1 MGSQKDSRCGVRTV
15 ELARHQAVS
24 ILSIRIFGRLHV
36 KTILLHMDDDAAM
49 EARFQAAL
57 SLARQ
62 QGGHLTCLQVRP
74 VPYYPVDAGLSPG
87 SSEIFLQS
95 FEETVRVQRA
105 AWEPRLGSEMVSW
118 DWRVRTGSKVI
129 ELLDE
134 AQLVDLIVIGVG
146 DEVPGMSV
154 AGRLIVQ
161 SPVPLLAVPREASQ
175 FDPNG
180 PMMVAWN
187 GASEAANAIRHA
199 LPLLKSAASTHI
211 VSIDDESRG
220 LPSADVATYLSR
232 HGIHADVQEWPAKP
246 TVEETLMAAA
256 HELGA
261 SCIVMGGYG
270 HSRARELVFGGVTRA
285 MLKDCPVPLL
295 LSH

>member
-1 MGSQKDSRCGVRTV
+1 MTGI
-15 ELARHQAVS
+15 VS
-24 ILSIRIFGRLHV
+24 VDAKLKEIHV
-36 KTILLHMDDDAAM
+36 KTILLHVDDDAAM

-62 QGGHLTCLQVRP
+62 QGGHLTCLQVRS

-87 SSEIFLQS
+87 SSEIFLRG
-95 FEETVRVQRA
+95 FEETVRAQRA
-105 AWEPRLGSEMVSW
+105 AWEPRLGGEMVSW
-118 DWRVRTGSKVI
+118 DWRVRTGSKVM
-129 ELLDE
+129 ELLDG
-134 AQLVDLIVIGVG
+134 AQLVDVIVIGVG

-187 GASEAANAIRHA
+187 GAPEAANAVRHGLA
-199 LPLLKSAASTHI
+199 LLKSAASVHI
-211 VSIDDESRG
+211 VSVAEEASG
-220 LPSADVATYLSR
+220 LPAADVAAYLSR
-232 HGIHADVQEWPAKP
+232 HGIHAEVLERRAEPS
-246 TVEETLMAAA
+246 VEDALIAAA
-256 HELGA
+256 RELGA

-270 HSRARELVFGGVTRA
+270 HSRMRELVFGGVTRA
-285 MLKDCPVPLL
+285 MLKGSPFPQF

>member
-1 MGSQKDSRCGVRTV
+1 MTGI
-15 ELARHQAVS
+15 VS
-24 ILSIRIFGRLHV
+24 VDAKLKEIHV
-36 KTILLHMDDDAAM
+36 KTILLHVDDDAAM

-62 QGGHLTCLQVRP
+62 QGGHLTCLQVRS

-87 SSEIFLQS
+87 SSEIFLRG
-95 FEETVRVQRA
+95 FEETVRAQRA
-105 AWEPRLGSEMVSW
+105 AWEPRLGGEMVSW
-118 DWRVRTGSKVI
+118 DWRVRTGSKVM
-129 ELLDE
+129 ELLDG
-134 AQLVDLIVIGVG
+134 AQLVDVIVIGVG

-161 SPVPLLAVPREASQ
+161 SQVPLLAVPREASQ

-187 GASEAANAIRHA
+187 GAPEAANAVRHGLA
-199 LPLLKSAASTHI
+199 LLKSAASVHI
-211 VSIDDESRG
+211 VSVAEEASG
-220 LPSADVATYLSR
+220 LPAADVAAYLSR
-232 HGIHADVQEWPAKP
+232 HGIHAEVLERRAEPS
-246 TVEETLMAAA
+246 VEDALIAAA
-256 HELGA
+256 RELGA

-270 HSRARELVFGGVTRA
+270 HSRMRELVFGGVTRA
-285 MLKDCPVPLL
+285 MLKGSPFPLF